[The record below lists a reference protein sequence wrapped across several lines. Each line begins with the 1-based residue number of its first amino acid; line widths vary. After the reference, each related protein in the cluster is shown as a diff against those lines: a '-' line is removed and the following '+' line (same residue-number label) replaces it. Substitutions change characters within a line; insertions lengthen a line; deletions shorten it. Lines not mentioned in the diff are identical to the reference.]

1 MKSYLKLLAIL
12 FAFILQSSVISA
24 ATQELYEVELSSTS
38 NKIDPTLGGTSG
50 PSRAPARFTF
60 SLSAY
65 IDASSLQLYFYDSN
79 SRTYTYSILNS
90 EGDIVQ
96 GGILDFS
103 FGDTFIVDVDFLLPG
118 EYTLV
123 VNQGSRSF
131 SGSFVLN

>member
-38 NKIDPTLGGTSG
+38 NKIDPTLGGCTG

-65 IDASSLQLYFYDSN
+65 LDTSNQQLFFYDSN
-79 SRTYTYSILNS
+79 SRSYTYSILNS

-103 FGDTFIVDVDFLLPG
+103 FGDTFIVYVDFLLPG

>member
-1 MKSYLKLLAIL
+1 MKTNLKLLAIL

-24 ATQELYEVELSSTS
+24 ATQELYEVELSATS
-38 NKIDPTLGGTSG
+38 NKIDPKLGGCTG

-65 IDASSLQLYFYDSN
+65 LDTNNQQLYFYDSN
-79 SRTYTYSILNS
+79 SRSYTYSILNS
-90 EGDIVQ
+90 EGDVVQ

-123 VNQGSRSF
+123 VNQGSRCF
-131 SGSFVLN
+131 SGSFIL